1 MKRKAVLLLM
11 AATFA
16 FASAAKAD
24 NITLLGFT
32 GFDYVQ
38 ANPNPGGAAPGFL
51 QTGDAYHAV
60 GFVTS
65 FHSMLTGVVTPATQ
79 EYTFFLD
86 NATATTSSYVN
97 DVLEVTFSNN
107 ASVTV
112 YEDAR
117 FGGTAAVYGVNPP
130 NATAPSTF
138 IDGTN
143 ALTADV
149 DNLTLVYDYNT
160 AQGNFEGTATLVGG
174 SKLFAIPPAQRGG
187 WVLGGLAGA
196 PNATVPAGYVNQVN
210 GEIQI
215 PGATS
220 ATQKTWGS
228 LKALYR

>member
-1 MKRKAVLLLM
+1 MKRNAVLLLL
-11 AATFA
+11 AATFS
-16 FASAAKAD
+16 FATAAKAD

-38 ANPNPGGAAPGFL
+38 SGPGPGGAPPGFL
-51 QTGDAYHAV
+51 QVGNSYHAV

-65 FHSMLTGVVTPATQ
+65 FHSMMTGVINNATN
-79 EYTFFLD
+79 EYTFYID
-86 NATATTSSYVN
+86 NASVTASSYVN
-97 DVLEVTFSNN
+97 DVLEVNFANN
-107 ASVTV
+107 ATLTV
-112 YEDAR
+112 YEDSR
-117 FGGTAAVYGVNPP
+117 STGTAASYGINPP

-149 DNLTLVYDYNT
+149 DNLTLVYDYTT
-160 AQGNFEGTATLVGG
+160 AQGNFEGTASLVGG
-174 SKLFAIPPAQRGG
+174 SKLYVIPPAQRNG

-196 PNATVPAGYVNQVN
+196 PNATVPAGYVNQIS

-215 PGATS
+215 PGATN